1 MFSNIMEKE
10 KPKLNVR
17 KKKKTGVKTK
27 TEKKKAQIIKKSRR
41 EITVDS
47 EEVQHLLIGRP
58 KLFKTPEELLKLFN
72 TYILTCLEKR
82 RYYEIIPVTTV
93 DTNGTTHAILE
104 VADNEELTTE
114 EDITER
120 TASKKEAGRQDIT
133 NKLESKYEIKE
144 RIEWK
149 TTPSIWGF
157 LIFLGGMSY
166 TNRENY
172 NKLKEFKGTIEAI
185 NNYLESLI
193 VEQAANGRYN
203 SKFAEFIL
211 NVNYGRVPKS
221 KSEQI
226 IKGNIVNEADFIQD

>member
-1 MFSNIMEKE
+1 MEKE

-149 TTPSIWGF
+149 TTPSI
-157 LIFLGGMSY
+157 
-166 TNRENY
+166 
-172 NKLKEFKGTIEAI
+172 
-185 NNYLESLI
+185 
-193 VEQAANGRYN
+193 
-203 SKFAEFIL
+203 
-211 NVNYGRVPKS
+211 
-221 KSEQI
+221 
-226 IKGNIVNEADFIQD
+226 